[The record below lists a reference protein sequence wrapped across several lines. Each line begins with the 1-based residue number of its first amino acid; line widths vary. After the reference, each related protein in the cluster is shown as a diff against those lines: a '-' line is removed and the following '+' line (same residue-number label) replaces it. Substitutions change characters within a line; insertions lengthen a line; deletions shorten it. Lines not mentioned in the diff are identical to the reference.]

1 LVFDVEVCM
10 AVGKTPTLATA
21 VSSKAWYGWV
31 SQALVDGTSKPVTTH
46 QYPPELLIPFES
58 SSTQSDGNLD
68 EHMKKP
74 KLIVGHNVSYDRARI
89 KEQYWLER
97 TGTRFIDTM
106 SMHVCVSGLTSY
118 QRAVLKSGKEDEEDD
133 WWKSSSSLNSL
144 DEVHKLYCGGKS
156 LSKKTRDLFVEGTLD
171 DVRNEFQGAM
181 RYCSDDVV
189 ATYNVLKNL
198 FPLFLERFPHPVTLA
213 GMLELSTAYL
223 PVNSNWNRYIANSEQ
238 AYEDLDI
245 EGRILLARRAD
256 QACELLHDEK
266 YKEDLWL
273 V

>member
-1 LVFDVEVCM
+1 
-10 AVGKTPTLATA
+10 
-21 VSSKAWYGWV
+21 
-31 SQALVDGTSKPVTTH
+31 
-46 QYPPELLIPFES
+46 
-58 SSTQSDGNLD
+58 
-68 EHMKKP
+68 
-74 KLIVGHNVSYDRARI
+74 
-89 KEQYWLER
+89 
-97 TGTRFIDTM
+97 M

-156 LSKKTRDLFVEGTLD
+156 LSKKTRDLFVE
-171 DVRNEFQGAM
+171 
-181 RYCSDDVV
+181 
-189 ATYNVLKNL
+189 
-198 FPLFLERFPHPVTLA
+198 VTLA

-273 V
+273 WDQDWTVKNLKIKKKANQTYNS